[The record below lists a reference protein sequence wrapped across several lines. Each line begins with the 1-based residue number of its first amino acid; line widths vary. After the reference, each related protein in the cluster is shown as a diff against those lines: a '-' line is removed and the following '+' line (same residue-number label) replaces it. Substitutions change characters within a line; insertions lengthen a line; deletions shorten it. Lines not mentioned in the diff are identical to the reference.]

1 MSDITNPMAHK
12 EAEKTMAVDRYLL
25 NELTQE
31 ERLRF
36 EEHYFECADC
46 ADAVEAGQIFISGIR
61 PIPEPVPWWRRLVE
75 LVNAP
80 IAVPAWRM
88 WILGGAAA
96 ASLGV
101 VGFQNFGP
109 PAVLADAGLA
119 NTVLLAGETVKGP
132 DEDKTYSLRTPS
144 ATVEVTLLDVD
155 FPFYRVDIT
164 RKSDGKTR
172 SLVVPAPPKESE
184 HRLSVQMTREAL
196 GVGRFTVTVSGLDNR
211 EAKKSHPVETYYF
224 QIGKNS

>member
-1 MSDITNPMAHK
+1 
-12 EAEKTMAVDRYLL
+12 MAVDRYLL
-25 NELTQE
+25 NELTPE

-36 EEHYFECADC
+36 EEHYFECANC

-61 PIPEPVPWWRRLVE
+61 PIPEPAPWWRRLSE

-80 IAVPAWRM
+80 VSVPAWRM
-88 WILGGAAA
+88 WILGGATA
-96 ASLGV
+96 ASLGI
-101 VGFQNFGP
+101 VGFQDFWA
-109 PAVLADAGLA
+109 PATLANTLLA

-132 DEDKTYSLRTPS
+132 DEDKTYTLRTPS
-144 ATVEVTLLDVD
+144 ATVEVTLLDID

-164 RKSDGKTR
+164 RNSDGKTR
-172 SLVVPAPPKESE
+172 SQVVPAPPKELQ

-196 GVGRFTVTVSGLDNR
+196 GVGRFTVTVSGLDNP

-224 QIGKNS
+224 RIDKNS

>member
-1 MSDITNPMAHK
+1 MSETTNPMAHK
-12 EAEKTMAVDRYLL
+12 EAEKMMAVDRYLL
-25 NELTQE
+25 HELTQE

-61 PIPEPVPWWRRLVE
+61 PIPEPVPWWRKLVE
-75 LVNAP
+75 LVTAP
-80 IAVPAWRM
+80 VSMPAWRM
-88 WILGGAAA
+88 WMLGGATA

-101 VGFQNFGP
+101 VGFQDFWPQP
-109 PAVLADAGLA
+109 PLA

-155 FPFYRVDIT
+155 FPYYRVDIT
-164 RKSDGKTR
+164 RNSDGKTR
-172 SLVVPAPPKESE
+172 SQIVPAPPKESE
-184 HRLSVQMTREAL
+184 HRLSVQLTREAL
-196 GVGRFTVTVSGLDNR
+196 GLGRFTVTVSGLDNR

-224 QIGKNS
+224 QIDKNS

>member
-25 NELTQE
+25 NELTEE

-36 EEHYFECADC
+36 EEHYFECSDC

-61 PIPEPVPWWRRLVE
+61 PIPESVPWWRRLAD
-75 LVNAP
+75 LVTAP
-80 IAVPAWRM
+80 VSMPAWRI

-96 ASLGV
+96 ASLGI
-101 VGFQNFGP
+101 VGFQDFAP
-109 PAVLADAGLA
+109 PAVLA

-132 DEDKTYSLRTPS
+132 DEDKTYALRTPS

-164 RKSDGKTR
+164 RNSDGKTR
-172 SLVVPAPPKESE
+172 SQIVAAPPKESE
-184 HRLSVQMTREAL
+184 HRLSVQMSRGAL

-224 QIGKNS
+224 RIDKQS

>member
-1 MSDITNPMAHK
+1 MAHK

-36 EEHYFECADC
+36 EEHYFECGDC

-88 WILGGAAA
+88 WILGGAAGRVFG
-96 ASLGV
+96 SC
-101 VGFQNFGP
+101 GFSGSGP

-132 DEDKTYSLRTPS
+132 DEDKTYSLPK
-144 ATVEVTLLDVD
+144 LL
-155 FPFYRVDIT
+155 
-164 RKSDGKTR
+164 
-172 SLVVPAPPKESE
+172 PPPWK
-184 HRLSVQMTREAL
+184 
-196 GVGRFTVTVSGLDNR
+196 
-211 EAKKSHPVETYYF
+211 
-224 QIGKNS
+224 